1 MSFYTYKFRAYPT
14 PEQAQLIDRTI
25 GCSRFV
31 YNYLLA
37 DCKAQYEA
45 TGASKI
51 KSVGALKKIEE
62 LEFLKE
68 VDALALCN
76 AYLHLQSA
84 YSNFFRNLKK
94 GKVCFP
100 KFKSKKTSK
109 WSYTTNNTSNTIRI
123 EHKGLRL
130 PKVGYVSCKFHR
142 FVEGKIK
149 SVTVTKSRSNKYFVS
164 ILVDRKDKI
173 TERVWDSEDD
183 ERILGIDMSIPDFA
197 VYSDGTKPKHMHYY
211 RQSEKRIQKAQRK
224 LSRKQKDSRNREK
237 QRLKL
242 AKAHERAANQRKTFI
257 EMESSR
263 ISKEFDVVVVED
275 INLQAMSRC
284 LHFGKSV
291 NDNGFG
297 LFRVRLDAKM
307 NEQLKTFIVADKWYP
322 SSKLC
327 SCCGSKNKDLQLKDR
342 EWDCPICGAHHDRDY
357 NAALNLRG
365 YYVGMQ
371 RTKLTPMEIG
381 SVDDRSQDPKK
392 HPINEVGK
400 IASMVNPKS
409 QAFCFS

>member
-14 PEQAQLIDRTI
+14 LEQAQLIDRTI

-37 DCKAQYEA
+37 DCKVQYEA
-45 TGASKI
+45 TRTSKM
-51 KSVGALKKIEE
+51 KTVGVLKGIEG

-68 VDALALCN
+68 VDTFALCN

-100 KFKSKKTSK
+100 EFKSKKTSK
-109 WSYTTNNTSNTIRI
+109 QSYTTNNTNNSIRI

-149 SVTVTKSRSNKYFVS
+149 SVTVTKSKSNKYFVS

-173 TERVWDSEDD
+173 TERVWDSKDD
-183 ERILGIDMSIPDFA
+183 EKVLGIDMSVPGFA
-197 VYSDGTKPKHMHYY
+197 VYSDGTKPKYQQYY
-211 RQSEKRIQKAQRK
+211 RQSEERIRKAQRD
-224 LSRKQKDSRNREK
+224 LSRKQRDSQNREK
-237 QRLKL
+237 QRVKL
-242 AKAHERAANQRKTFI
+242 ARVYEKVTNQRKAFI

-263 ISKEFDVVVVED
+263 ISKEFDVVVVENID
-275 INLQAMSRC
+275 LQAMSRC
-284 LHFGKSV
+284 LHFGKSIC
-291 NDNGFG
+291 DTGFG
-297 LFRVRLDAKM
+297 LFRTRLDAKM
-307 NEQLKTFIVADKWYP
+307 NEQLKTFIIADKWYP

-327 SCCGSKNKDLQLKDR
+327 SCCGSKNKSLKLSDR
-342 EWDCPICGAHHDRDY
+342 EWDCPTCGTHHNRDY
-357 NAALNLRG
+357 NASLNLKN

-371 RTKLTPMEIG
+371 RTKLTPVETS

-392 HPINEVGK
+392 HLVDETGK
-400 IASMVNPKS
+400 LASMDNPKS
-409 QAFCFS
+409 QAFSLS